1 MKTIFT
7 LAILA
12 IAAWLATGH
21 TRALI
26 RRLQLAGRHDE
37 PYAASWW
44 VQEIHCV
51 APRRLRDRIGRAVA
65 LRFA

>member
-1 MKTIFT
+1 MKTIIT

-12 IAAWLATGH
+12 LAAWLATGQ

-26 RRLQLAGRHDE
+26 RRLALADRQDE

-44 VQEIHCV
+44 VQEIHCA
-51 APRRLRDRIGRAVA
+51 APRRFRDRIGRAVA